1 LRIEGNKESM
11 TTESHRSPTW
21 GTTTK
26 LVIGLT
32 LVAIFAGIFI
42 YYRSIVSL
50 LVLASI
56 ITYLFQPIVAV
67 LTEKTRLSWRFSTT
81 LVFLLFIILLIGL
94 LTGAG
99 LVIAQQATGLVR
111 VVQEFTE
118 NLPDLAS
125 DLTAVLEQYGIKD
138 IINLNDL
145 ANRLLETIQPLL
157 GQAGSIVG
165 SLATGAAA
173 SIGKIFFI
181 VFVAYFILSESHRV
195 GKITFDQIP
204 EYDYDIRRMT
214 RHLRGIWDSFFRG
227 QIIIFVMVF
236 VVYLIILSAL
246 GVRYSIAL
254 AALTGLAVF
263 IPYVGSWTSSIVM
276 VLVTF
281 FQPVNYFGLLP
292 WQYSVMVLVISLTT
306 NFIFDNYITPRFFG
320 RTLDI
325 HPAAV
330 LVAALFMASLM
341 GLIGIFLAAPV
352 VATIKLIGMYIFRKM
367 LDLDPWPE
375 PEVEATPIEFPWFRW
390 SRQLKSWIQKKRSK
404 KKEPSK

>member
-1 LRIEGNKESM
+1 M
-11 TTESHRSPTW
+11 TTESQRSPSW

-26 LVIGLT
+26 LVLGLT
-32 LVAIFAGIFI
+32 LVAILAGIFI

-56 ITYLFQPIVAV
+56 ITYLFQPLVSL
-67 LTEKTRLSWRFSTT
+67 LTEKTRLSWRVSTT
-81 LVFLLFIILLIGL
+81 IVFLLFIILLIGL

-99 LVIAQQATGLVR
+99 LAIAQQATGLVR
-111 VVQEFTE
+111 VIQEFTE
-118 NLPDLAS
+118 NLPDLAT
-125 DLTAVLEQYGIKD
+125 DLTAYLEQYGIKD
-138 IINLNDL
+138 IINLSDL
-145 ANRLLETIQPLL
+145 ADRLLETIQPLL

-173 SIGKIFFI
+173 SIGRIFFI

-195 GKITFDQIP
+195 GEITFDQIP
-204 EYDYDIRRMT
+204 QYDYDIGRMT
-214 RHLRGIWDSFFRG
+214 RQLRVIWDSFFRG

-236 VVYLIILSAL
+236 VVYLIILSGL

-254 AALTGLAVF
+254 AVLTGLAVF
-263 IPYVGSWTSSIVM
+263 VPYVGSWTASIVM

-292 WQYSVMVLVISLTT
+292 WQYSVMVLAISLTT
-306 NFIFDNYITPRFFG
+306 NFIFDNYITPRFLG

-352 VATIKLIGMYIFRKM
+352 VATIKLLGIYVFRKM
-367 LDLDPWPE
+367 FDLDPWPE
-375 PEVEATPIEFPWFRW
+375 PEEEPTQVEFPWFRW
-390 SRQLKSWIQKKRSK
+390 SRQFRTWIRKIRSK
-404 KKEPSK
+404 IKNRTSKN

>member
-1 LRIEGNKESM
+1 M

>member
-1 LRIEGNKESM
+1 MTIENQ
-11 TTESHRSPTW
+11 RSPSW

-32 LVAIFAGIFI
+32 LVAILAGIFI

-56 ITYLFQPIVAV
+56 ITYLFQPIVAF
-67 LTEKTRLSWRFSTT
+67 LTEKTRLTWRLSTT
-81 LVFLLFIILLIGL
+81 LVFLLLIILLIGL

-99 LVIAQQATGLVR
+99 LVIAQQASGLVN
-111 VVQEFTE
+111 VVQEFTDD
-118 NLPDLAS
+118 LPDLAS
-125 DLTAVLEQYGIKD
+125 DLTAFLEQYGIKD

-145 ANRLLETIQPLL
+145 ANRLLETLQPLL

-165 SLATGAAA
+165 SLATSAAA
-173 SIGKIFFI
+173 SIGRIFFI
-181 VFVAYFILSESHRV
+181 VFVAYFILAESKRV
-195 GKITFDQIP
+195 GEITLEQIP
-204 EYDYDIRRMT
+204 NYDYDIQRMT
-214 RHLRGIWDSFFRG
+214 RQLGVIWSSFFRG
-227 QIIIFVMVF
+227 QFIIFVMVF
-236 VVYLIILSAL
+236 VVYLIILSGL

-281 FQPVNYFGLLP
+281 FQPTNYFGLLP
-292 WQYSVMVLVISLTT
+292 WQYSIMVLAIALIT

-341 GLIGIFLAAPV
+341 GLVGIFLAAPV
-352 VATIKLIGMYIFRKM
+352 VATLKLVGLYVFRKM
-367 LDLDPWPE
+367 FDLDPWPE
-375 PEVEATPIEFPWFRW
+375 PEKESTPVEFPWYRW
-390 SRQLKSWIQKKRSK
+390 SRQIKARIKKIKAK
-404 KKEPSK
+404 K

>member
-1 LRIEGNKESM
+1 M
-11 TTESHRSPTW
+11 TTESQRSPSW
-21 GTTTK
+21 GTTTR

-32 LVAIFAGIFI
+32 LVAILAGIFI

-56 ITYLFQPIVAV
+56 ITYLFQPIVSF
-67 LTEKTRLSWRFSTT
+67 LTGKTRLSWRMSTT

-99 LVIAQQATGLVR
+99 LAIAQQATGLVW
-111 VVQEFTE
+111 VVQEFSE
-118 NLPDLAS
+118 NLPDLAN
-125 DLTAVLEQYGIKD
+125 DLTVFLEQYGIKD
-138 IINLNDL
+138 FINLSDL
-145 ANRLLETIQPLL
+145 ANGLLETIQPLL

-173 SIGKIFFI
+173 SIGRIFFI
-181 VFVAYFILSESHRV
+181 VFVAYFILSESQRV
-195 GKITFDQIP
+195 GEITFDQIP
-204 EYDYDIRRMT
+204 QYDYDIGRMT
-214 RHLRGIWDSFFRG
+214 RQLRVIWESFFRG

-236 VVYLIILSAL
+236 VVYLIILSGL

-254 AALTGLAVF
+254 SALTGLAVF
-263 IPYVGSWTSSIVM
+263 VPYVGSWTASIVM

-292 WQYSVMVLVISLTT
+292 WQYSVMVLAISLTT
-306 NFIFDNYITPRFFG
+306 NFVFDNYITPRFLG

-341 GLIGIFLAAPV
+341 GVIGIFLAAPV
-352 VATIKLIGMYIFRKM
+352 VATIKLLGMYVFRKM
-367 LDLDPWPE
+367 FDLDPWPE
-375 PEVEATPIEFPWFRW
+375 PEEEPTHVEFPWFRW
-390 SRQLKSWIQKKRSK
+390 SRQLKTRIQKIRSRK
-404 KKEPSK
+404 KNRTSKN

>member
-1 LRIEGNKESM
+1 M
-11 TTESHRSPTW
+11 TTESQRSPSW

-26 LVIGLT
+26 LVLGLT
-32 LVAIFAGIFI
+32 LVAILAGIFI

-56 ITYLFQPIVAV
+56 ITYLFQPLVSM

-81 LVFLLFIILLIGL
+81 IVFLLFIILLIGL

-99 LVIAQQATGLVR
+99 LAIAQQATGLVR

-118 NLPDLAS
+118 NLPNLAS
-125 DLTAVLEQYGIKD
+125 DLTAFLEQYGIKD
-138 IINLNDL
+138 IINLSDL

-157 GQAGSIVG
+157 GQAGSVVG

-173 SIGKIFFI
+173 SIGRIFFI

-195 GKITFDQIP
+195 GEITFDQIP
-204 EYDYDIRRMT
+204 QYDYDIGRMT
-214 RHLRGIWDSFFRG
+214 RQLRVIWDSFFRG

-236 VVYLIILSAL
+236 VVYLVILSGL

-263 IPYVGSWTSSIVM
+263 VPYVGSWTASIVM

-292 WQYSVMVLVISLTT
+292 WQYSVMVLAISLTT
-306 NFIFDNYITPRFFG
+306 NFIFDNYITPRFLG

-341 GLIGIFLAAPV
+341 GVIGIFLAAPV
-352 VATIKLIGMYIFRKM
+352 VATLKLMGMYVFRKM
-367 LDLDPWPE
+367 FDLDPWPE
-375 PEVEATPIEFPWFRW
+375 PEEEPTPVEFPWSRW
-390 SRQLKSWIQKKRSK
+390 SRQLKTWIQKKRSGK
-404 KKEPSK
+404 KKPKK